1 MKKTCFFFLVDSKDL
16 KPADTNYVLQK
27 RGCSSPNSTND
38 GKCDYDVSGVINES
52 SKVVV
57 FQSQE
62 RCSDPSGQF
71 FFRRKKR

>member
-1 MKKTCFFFLVDSKDL
+1 MKKTFFFFLVNSKDL

-27 RGCSSPNSTND
+27 RGCSSPNSTNE

-52 SKVVV
+52 SKFV

>member
-38 GKCDYDVSGVINES
+38 GKCDYDVSGVIDES
-52 SKVVV
+52 SKFV